1 MILSLETKSFESYVE
16 VLSMVIFIIA
26 INDIPSDSFA
36 YERYSSRVDDR
47 HFELLLDF
55 FGNLDAPL

>member
-1 MILSLETKSFESYVE
+1 MILSLETQLFESYVE
-16 VLSMVIFIIA
+16 VLSMVIFTIA
-26 INDIPSDSFA
+26 LNDIPSGSFT

-47 HFELLLDF
+47 HFELMLDF

>member
-26 INDIPSDSFA
+26 VNDIPSDYFA

-47 HFELLLDF
+47 HFELLLGF